1 MDKNAVHSVRG
12 WMTTN
17 LPQNKVV
24 MGEGEWAKEG
34 EWETRG
40 GMEEGLPDPSSS
52 AVTNCSDPALTPES
66 ARC

>member
-1 MDKNAVHSVRG
+1 MDNNAVHSIQG
-12 WMTTN
+12 WMTTD
-17 LPQNKVV
+17 LPWNKVV
-24 MGEGEWAKEG
+24 MGEG